1 MMIDPSPW
9 QIWEAHKGDVVALSW
24 SRNDFLLSAS
34 LDKSVRLWHTT
45 QAECLHCFHHAET
58 VTSVDF
64 HPLLE
69 HFFLSGCFDKKI
81 RVWNIR
87 DGRVQEWQQ
96 APDLVTAAKFSLDG
110 QMIVAGLYMGQVPV
124 FGRLGGLWE
133 WRAGFGAAGMGSGV
147 CLSASRCLVCASF
160 FFVSWKTGKTV
171 SGDDACAGIG

>member
-1 MMIDPSPW
+1 MIDPTPW
-9 QIWEAHKGDVVALSW
+9 QIWEGHKGDVVALSW

-34 LDKSVRLWHTT
+34 LDKTVRLWHTT
-45 QAECLHCFHHAET
+45 QGNCLHYFQHAET

-96 APDLVTAAKFSLDG
+96 APDMVTAAKFSLDG
-110 QMIVAGLYMGQVPV
+110 QMIVAGLYMGQVRHARRRRYICCIGV
-124 FGRLGGLWE
+124 GV
-133 WRAGFGAAGMGSGV
+133 GS
-147 CLSASRCLVCASF
+147 AD
-160 FFVSWKTGKTV
+160 GK
-171 SGDDACAGIG
+171 